1 MNNTMFT
8 TLLAAATRR
17 NAPEPSPVRNGLV
30 FWLDALNNTGHGLD
44 TTATSWVDLIGGNN
58 VPINLD
64 YVSWQDNMC
73 LQTAD
78 NYSAARSPNAIFTEN
93 GSYSFE
99 AVVKFASPDQIS
111 WIAQIRLGNENYC
124 QAYISNGRK
133 IGCRC
138 GTSSTVGISTVT
150 VASLVVSVDFATG
163 AMATYVN
170 GVRGSSDTADSP
182 SRPMNAPFQAFA
194 QTTAGAYS
202 VVGSGIFAVHVY
214 DRVLTADEVAE
225 NYAYAREKY
234 GI

>member
-44 TTATSWVDLIGGNN
+44 TSATTWADLAGGNDL
-58 VPINLD
+58 PIDLD
-64 YVSWQDNMC
+64 CVAWQDNMC

-99 AVVKFASPDQIS
+99 AAVKFLPNVLS
-111 WIAQIRLGNENYC
+111 WIAIVAEGTTNYVQVYVSSGN
-124 QAYISNGRK
+124 K
-133 IGCRC
+133 IALRC
-138 GTSSTVGISTVT
+138 GSDAAALTTASSTAMVHATLDI
-150 VASLVVSVDFATG
+150 ATG
-163 AMATYVN
+163 LVTLYVN
-170 GVRGSSDTADSP
+170 GRYGTSFTAVAP
-182 SRPMNAPFQAFA
+182 SRPIGGFFRAFS
-194 QTTAGAYS
+194 QTSPALYS
-202 VVGSGIFAVHVY
+202 RAGSGIYAVHIY
-214 DRVLTADEVAE
+214 DRALSAAEVAE
-225 NYAYAREKY
+225 NYAYVSGKY